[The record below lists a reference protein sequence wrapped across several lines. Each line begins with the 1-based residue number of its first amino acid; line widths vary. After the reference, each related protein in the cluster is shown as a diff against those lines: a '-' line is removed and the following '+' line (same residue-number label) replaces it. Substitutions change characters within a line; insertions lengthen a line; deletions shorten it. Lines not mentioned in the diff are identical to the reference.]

1 MTDNDRLIQHIID
14 IKTDIAKINAK
25 QDTLIKAQVEQIK
38 TMEKQDVRLSNL
50 EGLKNKVYG
59 AAAVAAGS
67 VGLTSSWLFNIFKG
81 H

>member
-1 MTDNDRLIQHIID
+1 MADNEKLIQHIIE

-25 QDTLIKAQVEQIK
+25 QDTLINAHVEQTK
-38 TMEKQDVRLSNL
+38 VMEKQDGRLSNL
-50 EGLKNKVYG
+50 ESLKNKIYG

-67 VGLTSSWLFNIFKG
+67 VGLTGSWLFNIFKG

>member
-25 QDTLIKAQVEQIK
+25 QDTLIKAQVDQI
-38 TMEKQDVRLSNL
+38 TVMEKQDARLTNL
-50 EGLKNKVYG
+50 EGLKNKLYG
-59 AAAVAAGS
+59 AAAVGATAFGVTGS
-67 VGLTSSWLFNIFKG
+67 FIFNLFKG